1 MECTAKTI
9 EQDLHKALFRHN
21 TVCLAGIALI
31 SAASVASNLVL
42 SWILQQVVDLATGAG
57 NTLSLHELCLVSLL
71 LLAGCAILTIFS
83 SQLKP
88 HFISQASYRY
98 REYATSMLLKKK
110 VIDLS
115 KDDAAGILS
124 ALSNDLTVIET
135 NYLMKMFSVISNFF
149 LAVGAI
155 IMMCCYSP
163 LLTLVSVAFSFLPM
177 IVSMLFSSK
186 SAAGEKA
193 QSEAMESFTSVIQ
206 EFLSGF
212 GVIKKFQR
220 EKQAQDIMLKSSKEL
235 QNKRRKRLFYTIFI
249 ESLGSVA
256 SALAQLGVLLTGC
269 YMALR
274 GSGITGGTLVIFLNL
289 MGSVVIFVS
298 VFPDYAAGRKS
309 ALTLMERLANRL
321 AKDLKDEGKAVPEDF
336 DGNITVEHLSVQA
349 DGYAILHDVNASF
362 PAGSCTAIVGPSGS
376 GKSTLLKAIISRQS
390 KDAVLYD
397 ETPVGDMN
405 MERICCL
412 VSQLDQNVFIFRGT
426 IHDNITL
433 WKHFEE
439 KDIRNAERE
448 SDLSD
453 VIKEKS
459 ESYLCGINGGKLSG
473 GEKQRIALARCLLEK
488 KPLLLLDEVVSA
500 LDERSANVVYGQ
512 ILQKKDVTRIIV
524 THNLSSSFL
533 SQCDNIIVMHQG
545 RVEESGTYEALMQK
559 EGMLYRLVHAAE

>member
-1 MECTAKTI
+1 MECRKKTI
-9 EQDLHKALFRHN
+9 EHDLHKTLFQHN
-21 TVCLAGIALI
+21 RVCLICIAMI
-31 SAASVASNLVL
+31 SAASVAANLVL

-135 NYLMKMFSVISNFF
+135 NYLMKMFSVISNLL
-149 LAVGAI
+149 LAVGVI

-163 LLTLVSVAFSFLPM
+163 LLTLISVAFSFLPM

-186 SAAGEKA
+186 SAASEKV

-206 EFLSGF
+206 EFLNGF

-235 QNKRRKRLFYTIFI
+235 REKRRKRLFYSIFI
-249 ESLGSVA
+249 ESLGSEA
-256 SALAQLGVLLTGC
+256 SALAQLGVLLSGC
-269 YMALR
+269 WLALS

-289 MGSVVIFVS
+289 MGSVVVFVS
-298 VFPDYAAGRKS
+298 IFPDYAAGRKS
-309 ALTLMERLANRL
+309 ALALMERLAERL
-321 AKDLKDEGKAVPEDF
+321 AQNMKDEGMAVPENF
-336 DGNITVEHLSVQA
+336 DGNITIQHLSVKA
-349 DGYAILHDVNASF
+349 DDHEILHDVNAVF

-376 GKSTLLKAIISRQS
+376 GKSTLLRSMLS
-390 KDAVLYD
+390 KDCGNAVLYD
-397 ETPVGDMN
+397 ETPVGEMN
-405 MERICCL
+405 MDQMFQL
-412 VSQLDQNVFIFRGT
+412 VSQLDQNVFIFRGS
-426 IHDNITL
+426 IRDNITL
-433 WKHFEE
+433 WKNYDE
-439 KDIRNAERE
+439 KDIRDAERE
-448 SDLSD
+448 SVLSG
-453 VIKEKS
+453 VVNEKG
-459 ESYLCGINGGKLSG
+459 EAYFCGLNGVNLSG

-488 KPLLLLDEVVSA
+488 KPVLLLDEVVSA

-559 EGMLYRLVHAAE
+559 EGMLYRLVHAG

>member
-1 MECTAKTI
+1 MV
-9 EQDLHKALFRHN
+9 R
-21 TVCLAGIALI
+21 
-31 SAASVASNLVL
+31 
-42 SWILQQVVDLATGAG
+42 
-57 NTLSLHELCLVSLL
+57 
-71 LLAGCAILTIFS
+71 
-83 SQLKP
+83 
-88 HFISQASYRY
+88 
-98 REYATSMLLKKK
+98 
-110 VIDLS
+110 
-115 KDDAAGILS
+115 
-124 ALSNDLTVIET
+124 
-135 NYLMKMFSVISNFF
+135 
-149 LAVGAI
+149 
-155 IMMCCYSP
+155 
-163 LLTLVSVAFSFLPM
+163 
-177 IVSMLFSSK
+177 
-186 SAAGEKA
+186 
-193 QSEAMESFTSVIQ
+193 
-206 EFLSGF
+206 
-212 GVIKKFQR
+212 
-220 EKQAQDIMLKSSKEL
+220 SSKEL
-235 QNKRRKRLFYTIFI
+235 RESRRKRLFYSVFI
-249 ESLGSVA
+249 ESLGSEA

-269 YMALR
+269 WMALT

-289 MGSVVIFVS
+289 MGSVVTFVS
-298 VFPDYAAGRKS
+298 IFPDYIAGRKS
-309 ALTLMERLANRL
+309 ASALMERLAERL
-321 AKDLKDEGKAVPEDF
+321 AKDMQDEGKAVPEDF
-336 DGNITVEHLSVQA
+336 RGNITIHHLCVKT
-349 DGYAILHDVNASF
+349 DDHEILHDVNVQF

-453 VIKEKS
+453 VIIEKS
-459 ESYLCGINGGKLSG
+459 ESYLCGLNGVNLPG
-473 GEKQRIALARCLLEK
+473 GEKQRIALARCLLQK
-488 KPLLLLDEVVSA
+488 KPILLLDEVVSA

-559 EGMLYRLVHAAE
+559 EGMLYRLVHTG